1 MRVERSTLIE
11 FPKPGGSLKTL
22 ALMLTT
28 AGVMAVSQLA
38 SAYTACSCFEL
49 NRRVQ
54 GLEYALQSGRVGG
67 DYGSLQRNVQDGRNT
82 LYQSSASNSSQQE
95 SVCSGANQRMDY
107 DWSRWQPF
115 VARSGR
121 NIGNPCER

>member
-1 MRVERSTLIE
+1 M
-11 FPKPGGSLKTL
+11 KTL
-22 ALMLTT
+22 VLMLTS
-28 AGVMAVSQLA
+28 ASVMAASQLA

-54 GLEYALQSGRVGG
+54 GLEYALQTGRVGG
-67 DYGSLQRNVQDGRNT
+67 EYGSLQRDVQDGRNT
-82 LYQSSASNSSQQE
+82 IYQARALNPSQQE

-115 VARSGR
+115 VSRSGR
-121 NIGNPCER
+121 DIGNPCER